1 MRKIWI
7 YILSVLFV
15 AFIVFL
21 AILAKKYEPVYRVEN
36 LVIINNHIIPTE
48 VLLEFIKVT
57 DKESLEALSG
67 EIILDRIEKY
77 PYVKKV
83 EGVFVDTITYKV
95 IIEEVSPFYMVV
107 TNLGRFIVT
116 RERKIIPEDTRLR
129 ILDLPVFNISKNLK
143 PEELNINN
151 KILSTSFKS
160 FENIYEIDR
169 ALFGI
174 ISEMNFDN
182 QNKLSLYL
190 SKPKGR
196 IIAGSEL
203 DRLRS
208 LYLSEFWR
216 VVILNS
222 QIDFEYIDLRFK
234 DQIVV
239 KYSNNS

>member
-57 DKESLEALSG
+57 DKESLKELSG

-95 IIEEVSPFYMVV
+95 IIEEVTPFYMVV
-107 TNLGRFIVT
+107 TNIGRFIVT

>member
-57 DKESLEALSG
+57 DKESLKELSG

-95 IIEEVSPFYMVV
+95 IIEEVTPFYMVV